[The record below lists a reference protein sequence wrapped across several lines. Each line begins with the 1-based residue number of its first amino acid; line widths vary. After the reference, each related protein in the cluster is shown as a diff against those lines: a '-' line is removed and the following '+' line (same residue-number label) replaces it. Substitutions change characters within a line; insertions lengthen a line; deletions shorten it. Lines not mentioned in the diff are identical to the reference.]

1 MVKSARPI
9 LLSIC
14 IPTYNRS
21 QSLLNCLNSI
31 HIAKKNSNIN
41 FEVCISDNG
50 SSDNT
55 VDVIDKFLK
64 KIPIKL
70 HILPKNKGRVFNYVN
85 VIKMASGKFAWFIG
99 DDDLLL
105 PSALNEFANIQSK
118 YYWVDFFYIN
128 SFNLD
133 KKFIDQ
139 FPKPFNTLNL
149 PKTMACFSNFQKSIE
164 CNFLD
169 LIDPKIS
176 FDFLGAMYMAA
187 FNRRQWLQYQDV
199 LKYKGYELN
208 EFSSL
213 ENSFPHTVV
222 FAHAFSKS
230 KAYFYSKPLTVNL
243 FGVREWGALYPLI
256 RRFRLVQLLN
266 LFRKQGLPFFRYL
279 KCKNASLHF
288 FMPDFIYILLNSRR
302 SGLKY
307 INIFKDVL
315 PLFFYPN
322 FYASPFYFFIKRIKL
337 KL

>member
-1 MVKSARPI
+1 MIKPANPI

-21 QSLLNCLNSI
+21 ASLINCLNSI
-31 HIAKKNSNIN
+31 YIASKNSAIK
-41 FEVCISDNG
+41 FEVCISDNN
-50 SSDNT
+50 SKDNT
-55 VDVIDKFLK
+55 LNTIRRFK
-64 KIPIKL
+64 KKLPIKFHTL
-70 HILPKNKGRVFNYVN
+70 SENKGRVFNYVS
-85 VIKMASGKFAWFIG
+85 VIKMASGKFAWLIG

-118 YYWVDFFYIN
+118 YYSVDFFYIN

-139 FPKPFNTLNL
+139 FSKPFNTLNL
-149 PKTMACFSNFQKSIE
+149 PKKMPRFSNFNNSME

-169 LIDPKIS
+169 LIDTEIS
-176 FDFLGAMYMAA
+176 FDFLGAMYMAV
-187 FNRRQWLQYQDV
+187 FNRTQWLQFHDV
-199 LKYKGYELN
+199 LKYRGYDLN

-213 ENSFPHTVV
+213 ENSFPHAVV

-243 FGVREWGALYPLI
+243 FGVREWGTLYPLI
-256 RRFRLVQLLN
+256 RSFRLVQLLN
-266 LFRKQGLPFFRYL
+266 LFRKQGVPLLKYL

-288 FMPDFIYILLNSRR
+288 FIPDFIYILVNSRR

-315 PLFFYPN
+315 PLFVYPN
-322 FYASPFYFFIKRIKL
+322 FYASPLYFFIKRFKIKL
-337 KL
+337 